1 VNPPKQPHLHILLV
15 EDSPVQALVLR
26 RMLETM
32 FSGTHRLSH
41 VTLLSGALELLHR
54 ERVDLVLCDLCL
66 PDSYGFDTF
75 YRVHQECPETPV
87 IVLTSLDDE
96 SIAVQSVRE
105 GAQDYLFKG
114 QVDAPLLTR
123 SILYAVERN
132 RALVELRNQV
142 LKDELTSLYNR
153 RGFLMLAEHSA
164 QMARRLGRSAQL
176 IFLDLDGLKQ
186 INDTYG
192 HTEGDAALLEFGE
205 ILKQSFRNSDIIAR
219 LGGDE
224 FAIMMVVE
232 GGTDDLATTR
242 LQHGLEYANAT
253 RQRRYRLSASMGV
266 ITFDSE
272 RTLEAQL
279 AEADAVMYAQ
289 KRAQKQAGLVQ
300 QGLANAGITGP
311 GAAPVP
317 GEA

>member
-1 VNPPKQPHLHILLV
+1 MGQVEPVNQKQLHILLV

-26 RMLETM
+26 RMLEKA
-32 FSGTHRLSH
+32 FFGGYRLSQAGQ
-41 VTLLSGALELLHR
+41 LSEAIAFLHR
-54 ERVDLVLCDLCL
+54 ERVDLVLCDLWL

-75 YRVHQECPETPV
+75 YRVHQESPETPI

-96 SIAVQSVRE
+96 AIALNAVRE

-114 QVDAPLLTR
+114 QVDPLQLTR
-123 SILYAVERN
+123 CIQYAIARHEV
-132 RALVELRNQV
+132 LVELRNQV
-142 LKDELTSLYNR
+142 LKDELTDLYNR

-176 IFLDLDGLKQ
+176 VFLDLDGLKQ

-192 HTEGDAALLEFGE
+192 HTEGDSALVEFAE
-205 ILKQSFRNSDIIAR
+205 ILRQTFRNSDIAAR

-224 FAIMMVVE
+224 FAVLMVVD
-232 GGTDDLATTR
+232 GVSADGMPTMR
-242 LQHGLEYANAT
+242 LQHGLDYANAT
-253 RQRRYRLSASMGV
+253 RQRPYRLSASMGV
-266 ITFDSE
+266 ITFDPE

-289 KRAQKQAGLVQ
+289 KRAQKRTRTP
-300 QGLANAGITGP
+300 ANGS
-311 GAAPVP
+311 
-317 GEA
+317 ES